1 MTGLSATIRRSTQ
14 QSPARR
20 NNDALGA
27 TMGDTMTE
35 QQMIEDGWRR
45 CAVGQRDTQHCGLV
59 EEARAQE
66 RARIVALIREHIA
79 LCEGQWIGLPAD
91 DDDDFDE
98 VIALKRLLRQV
109 EETSH
114 E

>member
-1 MTGLSATIRRSTQ
+1 
-14 QSPARR
+14 
-20 NNDALGA
+20 
-27 TMGDTMTE
+27 MTE
-35 QQMIEDGWRR
+35 QQMIADGWRR
-45 CAVGQRDTQHCGLV
+45 CAVGQRETQQCGLV

-66 RARIVALIREHIA
+66 RARIVALIREQIA
-79 LCEGQWIGLPAD
+79 HWEREPVWRHWDWTL
-91 DDDDFDE
+91 DDFDE